1 MKTQFLVCELMFY
14 KLISKKIIK
23 MTVWIA
29 IGLKMYEVHEVFDV
43 ISQFDDYLN
52 QILSPNL
59 YPPAETKSKLEI

>member
-14 KLISKKIIK
+14 KVISKIIK

-43 ISQFDDYLN
+43 ISHFDDYLN

-59 YPPAETKSKLEI
+59 YPPAENKTKLEI